1 MIYMIADDPA
11 GGALLDQQANRELD
25 QIIHGAL
32 SVNRDQLYVAVQLD
46 FRSQPDVWRR
56 VIGEGAWLQP
66 ESDAADPE
74 TLYGFFEWAQRM
86 CPADRYA
93 LILWGH
99 SRGPFGLFTDAPFS
113 SALSGLFAKADPWT
127 YVAQTLTLKE
137 LRSAFRHA
145 RECLN
150 QEVDIIAFKDCFMS
164 TLETAYELKDAAT
177 YLIGSPDIVPIE
189 GWPYA
194 RMFEQL
200 ARQPEAKLAAKAL
213 VKELEQ
219 YYKVE
224 ANRHGRTE
232 VPFTLMDTSK
242 LSDVSEPLRAI
253 ATKLTAETARG
264 NGGEPFR
271 KALTGSAKA
280 DPALVDVN
288 TLCRK
293 IKRHGLKQP
302 AEHLEAA
309 LANMTLSDDKSVS
322 LFCFPFAKKDQTR
335 SIVAHHATR
344 PVYSELAIVKTG
356 WDGVAL
362 KAMPKVEPPEPVAY
376 HHHEREGS
384 NPEYM
389 RPAHCCLCCSN
400 SCSVRASS
408 RISAAR
414 DSTCCAGCWPIWRR
428 KPRLDVRASCRELEG
443 SRVRQGGWLR
453 GRRSRQGIRLRRHAS
468 SDQRC
473 ARSRR
478 VTHAPR
484 TRKTPE
490 AVDDSPSAD
499 LGRPCC
505 WPSALALFVAR
516 RPTRKASP
524 TPAAIRQALDAGAYA
539 SRRRAGHARP
549 LRSSNRSG
557 HPIRRPCCA
566 RRTCSSN
573 GAGPE
578 RQRR

>member
-1 MIYMIADDPA
+1 MPKAPEQARATKPWTVMIYMIADDPA

-25 QIIHGAL
+25 QIVHGAL

-74 TLYGFFEWAQRM
+74 TLYGFFEWVQRL

-113 SALSGLFAKADPWT
+113 SALSGLFAKPDPWT

-137 LRSAFRHA
+137 LRSALRHA

-200 ARQPEAKLAAKAL
+200 ARQPEAKTAARAL

-224 ANRHGRTE
+224 ANRHGRTA

-253 ATKLTAETARG
+253 ATKLTAETGRG

-271 KALTGSAKA
+271 KLLTSSAKA

-288 TLCRK
+288 TLCSK
-293 IKRHGLKQP
+293 IKRHGLKQ
-302 AEHLEAA
+302 AAGHLEAA
-309 LANMTLSDDKSVS
+309 LANMTLSTDKSVS
-322 LFCFPFAKKDQTR
+322 VFCFPFAKKDQAR

-362 KAMPKVEPPEPVAY
+362 RAMPKVEPPAPVPY

-384 NPEYM
+384 NAEYMASGALLPVLLEQLQRQGVLEDLSRKGLDVLRRVLANLAQNAATGRQGFDAESLKEAGFIKEAGFGKEAGFVVEDLDKEAGFAARVLGPAMRM
-389 RPAHCCLCCSN
+389 RPA
-400 SCSVRASS
+400 V
-408 RISAAR
+408 
-414 DSTCCAGCWPIWRR
+414 T
-428 KPRLDVRASCRELEG
+428 
-443 SRVRQGGWLR
+443 
-453 GRRSRQGIRLRRHAS
+453 HAS
-468 SDQRC
+468 S
-473 ARSRR
+473 
-478 VTHAPR
+478 
-484 TRKTPE
+484 TRKT
-490 AVDDSPSAD
+490 
-499 LGRPCC
+499 
-505 WPSALALFVAR
+505 
-516 RPTRKASP
+516 
-524 TPAAIRQALDAGAYA
+524 
-539 SRRRAGHARP
+539 RRR
-549 LRSSNRSG
+549 
-557 HPIRRPCCA
+557 
-566 RRTCSSN
+566 
-573 GAGPE
+573 
-578 RQRR
+578 

>member
-25 QIIHGAL
+25 QIIHATL
-32 SVNRDQLYVAVQLD
+32 SANRNQLHVAVQLD

-113 SALSGLFAKADPWT
+113 STLSGLFAKADPWT

-137 LRSAFRHA
+137 LRAALRHA

-150 QEVDIIAFKDCFMS
+150 QEVDIVAFKDCFMS
-164 TLETAYELKDAAT
+164 TLETAYELKDVAT
-177 YLIGSPDIVPIE
+177 YLISSPDIVPIE

-200 ARQPEAKLAAKAL
+200 TRHADAKLAAKAL

-219 YYKVE
+219 FYRVE
-224 ANRHGRTE
+224 TNRHGRTE
-232 VPFTLMDTSK
+232 VPFTLLDTSK
-242 LSDVSEPLRAI
+242 LGEVSEPLRAI
-253 ATKLTAETARG
+253 ATKLAAETSRG

-288 TLCRK
+288 TLCQK
-293 IKRHGLKQP
+293 IKRRGLKQP

-309 LANMTLSDDKSVS
+309 LANLTLSDDKSVS

-335 SIVAHHATR
+335 SIIARHATR

-362 KAMPKVEPPEPVAY
+362 KAMPNVTPPMSVSS
-376 HHHEREGS
+376 HHDRDGS
-384 NPEYM
+384 NPDYM
-389 RPAHCCLCCSN
+389 TSGGLLPVL
-400 SCSVRASS
+400 
-408 RISAAR
+408 
-414 DSTCCAGCWPIWRR
+414 
-428 KPRLDVRASCRELEG
+428 LEQLQ
-443 SRVRQGGWLR
+443 RQGVL
-453 GRRSRQGIRLRRHAS
+453 
-468 SDQRC
+468 
-473 ARSRR
+473 
-478 VTHAPR
+478 
-484 TRKTPE
+484 E
-490 AVDDSPSAD
+490 D
-499 LGRPCC
+499 LGRKGLDVLRRV
-505 WPSALALFVAR
+505 LANLAQDGAVARQGFNAEDILKESGFVAEDILKESGFAAR
-516 RPTRKASP
+516 LLGPDIPGAQRVTKSAGRP
-524 TPAAIRQALDAGAYA
+524 
-539 SRRRAGHARP
+539 RRR
-549 LRSSNRSG
+549 
-557 HPIRRPCCA
+557 RR
-566 RRTCSSN
+566 
-573 GAGPE
+573 
-578 RQRR
+578 

>member
-1 MIYMIADDPA
+1 MPKAPEHSRATKPWTVLIYMIADDPA
-11 GGALLDQQANRELD
+11 GGALLDQQANREMD
-25 QIIHGAL
+25 QIIHATL
-32 SVNRDQLYVAVQLD
+32 STNRDQLYVAVQVD

-56 VIGEGAWLQP
+56 VVGEGAWLQP

-74 TLYGFFEWAQRM
+74 TLYGFFEWAQRL

-137 LRSAFRHA
+137 LRAALRHA

-150 QEVDIIAFKDCFMS
+150 QEVDIVAFKDCFMS

-177 YLIGSPDIVPIE
+177 YLIASPDIVPVE

-194 RMFEQL
+194 RMFAQL
-200 ARQPEAKLAAKAL
+200 AAQSDAKLAAKAL

-224 ANRHGRTE
+224 ANRHGRVE
-232 VPFTLMDTSK
+232 VPFALLDTSK
-242 LSDVSEPLRAI
+242 LSEVSEPLRAI
-253 ATKLTAETARG
+253 ATKLATHTARG

-271 KALTGSAKA
+271 KALTSSAKA

-288 TLCRK
+288 TLCHK

-309 LANMTLSDDKSVS
+309 LENLTLSDDKSVS

-335 SIVAHHATR
+335 SIVARHATR

-362 KAMPKVEPPEPVAY
+362 KAMPNVQPPPTIT
-376 HHHEREGS
+376 HHHDRDGS
-384 NPEYM
+384 SADSLTSGGLLPVLLDQLQRQGVLEDLGRKGLDVLRRVLANLAQEAATGRQGLM
-389 RPAHCCLCCSN
+389 AESLKESGFGKE
-400 SCSVRASS
+400 SGFIKESGFVAEMLDKESGF
-408 RISAAR
+408 AAR
-414 DSTCCAGCWPIWRR
+414 VLGPM
-428 KPRLDVRASCRELEG
+428 
-443 SRVRQGGWLR
+443 
-453 GRRSRQGIRLRRHAS
+453 GRPQPAVRHA
-468 SDQRC
+468 
-473 ARSRR
+473 A
-478 VTHAPR
+478 R
-484 TRKTPE
+484 TRKK
-490 AVDDSPSAD
+490 
-499 LGRPCC
+499 
-505 WPSALALFVAR
+505 
-516 RPTRKASP
+516 RK
-524 TPAAIRQALDAGAYA
+524 R
-539 SRRRAGHARP
+539 
-549 LRSSNRSG
+549 
-557 HPIRRPCCA
+557 
-566 RRTCSSN
+566 
-573 GAGPE
+573 
-578 RQRR
+578 

>member
-1 MIYMIADDPA
+1 
-11 GGALLDQQANRELD
+11 
-25 QIIHGAL
+25 
-32 SVNRDQLYVAVQLD
+32 
-46 FRSQPDVWRR
+46 VWRR

-137 LRSAFRHA
+137 LRAALRHA

-200 ARQPEAKLAAKAL
+200 ARQPEAKAAAKAL

-224 ANRHGRTE
+224 ANRHGRSE

-271 KALTGSAKA
+271 KALTTSAEA

-309 LANMTLSDDKSVS
+309 LANVTLSDDGAHGRGRVS

-376 HHHEREGS
+376 HHDHRDGS
-384 NPEYM
+384 NPEY
-389 RPAHCCLCCSN
+389 S
-400 SCSVRASS
+400 ASG
-408 RISAAR
+408 ALL
-414 DSTCCAGCWPIWRR
+414 PV
-428 KPRLDVRASCRELEG
+428 LLEQLQ
-443 SRVRQGGWLR
+443 RQGVL
-453 GRRSRQGIRLRRHAS
+453 
-468 SDQRC
+468 
-473 ARSRR
+473 
-478 VTHAPR
+478 
-484 TRKTPE
+484 E
-490 AVDDSPSAD
+490 D
-499 LGRPCC
+499 LGRKGLDVLRRVLANLAQDA
-505 WPSALALFVAR
+505 ALGRQGFDAESLKEAGFGKEAGFSDVLDKEAGFAAR
-516 RPTRKASP
+516 VLG
-524 TPAAIRQALDAGAYA
+524 PAMRTKPARTHA
-539 SRRRAGHARP
+539 SRKTRRR
-549 LRSSNRSG
+549 
-557 HPIRRPCCA
+557 
-566 RRTCSSN
+566 
-573 GAGPE
+573 
-578 RQRR
+578 

>member
-1 MIYMIADDPA
+1 
-11 GGALLDQQANRELD
+11 
-25 QIIHGAL
+25 
-32 SVNRDQLYVAVQLD
+32 VNRDQLYVAVQLD

-137 LRSAFRHA
+137 LRAALRHA

-164 TLETAYELKDAAT
+164 TLEMAYELKDAAT

-224 ANRHGRTE
+224 AHRHGRTD

-253 ATKLTAETARG
+253 ATKLTAETTRG
-264 NGGEPFR
+264 NGGGPFR
-271 KALTGSAKA
+271 KALTTSAKA

-288 TLCRK
+288 TLCGK

-376 HHHEREGS
+376 HHDHRDGS
-384 NPEYM
+384 NPEY
-389 RPAHCCLCCSN
+389 S
-400 SCSVRASS
+400 ASG
-408 RISAAR
+408 ALL
-414 DSTCCAGCWPIWRR
+414 PV
-428 KPRLDVRASCRELEG
+428 LLEQLQ
-443 SRVRQGGWLR
+443 RQGVL
-453 GRRSRQGIRLRRHAS
+453 
-468 SDQRC
+468 
-473 ARSRR
+473 
-478 VTHAPR
+478 
-484 TRKTPE
+484 E
-490 AVDDSPSAD
+490 D
-499 LGRPCC
+499 LGRKGLDVLRRVLANLAQDAALGRQGFDAESLKEAGFVKEAGF
-505 WPSALALFVAR
+505 SAD
-516 RPTRKASP
+516 
-524 TPAAIRQALDAGAYA
+524 ALDKEAGFAARVLGPAMRTKSAGASTRTLPTHA
-539 SRRRAGHARP
+539 SRKTRRR
-549 LRSSNRSG
+549 
-557 HPIRRPCCA
+557 
-566 RRTCSSN
+566 
-573 GAGPE
+573 
-578 RQRR
+578 

>member
-1 MIYMIADDPA
+1 MPKAPEQARATKPWTVMIYMIADDPA

-25 QIIHGAL
+25 QIVHGAL
-32 SVNRDQLYVAVQLD
+32 SVKRDQLYVAVQLD

-74 TLYGFFEWAQRM
+74 TLYGFFEWAQRL

-113 SALSGLFAKADPWT
+113 SALSGLFAKPDPWT
-127 YVAQTLTLKE
+127 YVAQTLTLTE
-137 LRSAFRHA
+137 LRSALRHA

-177 YLIGSPDIVPIE
+177 YLIGSPDIVPVE

-200 ARQPEAKLAAKAL
+200 ARQPEAKAAARAL

-224 ANRHGRTE
+224 ANRHGRSD

-242 LSDVSEPLRAI
+242 LSDVNEPLRAI
-253 ATKLTAETARG
+253 ATKLTAETKRG

-271 KALTGSAKA
+271 KALTDSAKA
-280 DPALVDVN
+280 DPALVDVM
-288 TLCRK
+288 TLCRR

-302 AEHLEAA
+302 AAHLEAA
-309 LANMTLSDDKSVS
+309 LANMTLSDDKSVG

-362 KAMPKVEPPEPVAY
+362 RAMPKVEAPVPVT
-376 HHHEREGS
+376 HHHDRDGS
-384 NPEYM
+384 NPEYTTSGALLPVLLEQLQRQGVLEDLSRKGLDVLRRVLANLAQTAVTGRQGFDAESLKEAGFIKEAGFGKEAGFVAEDLDKEAGFAARVLGPAM
-389 RPAHCCLCCSN
+389 RTRPA
-400 SCSVRASS
+400 
-408 RISAAR
+408 
-414 DSTCCAGCWPIWRR
+414 
-428 KPRLDVRASCRELEG
+428 
-443 SRVRQGGWLR
+443 
-453 GRRSRQGIRLRRHAS
+453 
-468 SDQRC
+468 
-473 ARSRR
+473 
-478 VTHAPR
+478 VTHAS
-484 TRKTPE
+484 TTHKT
-490 AVDDSPSAD
+490 
-499 LGRPCC
+499 
-505 WPSALALFVAR
+505 
-516 RPTRKASP
+516 
-524 TPAAIRQALDAGAYA
+524 
-539 SRRRAGHARP
+539 RRR
-549 LRSSNRSG
+549 
-557 HPIRRPCCA
+557 
-566 RRTCSSN
+566 
-573 GAGPE
+573 
-578 RQRR
+578 

>member
-1 MIYMIADDPA
+1 MAKNTAAEQARPTKPWTVMIYMIADDPA

-25 QIIHGAL
+25 QIVHGAL
-32 SVNRDQLYVAVQLD
+32 SVDRDQLYVAVQLD

-56 VIGEGAWLQP
+56 VVGEGAWLQP

-137 LRSAFRHA
+137 LRAALRHA

-200 ARQPEAKLAAKAL
+200 VRQPDAKAAAKAL
-213 VKELEQ
+213 VKELGQ
-219 YYKVE
+219 YYKVD
-224 ANRHGRTE
+224 ANRHGRTD

-264 NGGEPFR
+264 NGGDPFR
-271 KALTGSAKA
+271 KVLTTSTKA

-288 TLCRK
+288 TLCQK

-302 AEHLEAA
+302 AEHLESA

-322 LFCFPFAKKDQTR
+322 LFCFPFAKKDQKE

-362 KAMPKVEPPEPVAY
+362 KAMPKVEPPEPISY
-376 HHHEREGS
+376 HHHEREGT

-389 RPAHCCLCCSN
+389 TSGALLPVLLDQLQRQGMLE
-400 SCSVRASS
+400 
-408 RISAAR
+408 
-414 DSTCCAGCWPIWRR
+414 DLGR
-428 KPRLDVRASCRELEG
+428 KGLDVLR
-443 SRVRQGGWLR
+443 RVLANLAQGAAVGRQGFDAESLKESGFAKESGFVAEMLDKESGFAAKVLGPTVR
-453 GRRSRQGIRLRRHAS
+453 PQPARRA
-468 SDQRC
+468 DP
-473 ARSRR
+473 A
-478 VTHAPR
+478 VTNAAR
-484 TRKTPE
+484 TRKK
-490 AVDDSPSAD
+490 
-499 LGRPCC
+499 
-505 WPSALALFVAR
+505 
-516 RPTRKASP
+516 RK
-524 TPAAIRQALDAGAYA
+524 R
-539 SRRRAGHARP
+539 
-549 LRSSNRSG
+549 
-557 HPIRRPCCA
+557 
-566 RRTCSSN
+566 
-573 GAGPE
+573 
-578 RQRR
+578 

>member
-1 MIYMIADDPA
+1 MPKAREEPRATKPWTVMIYMIADDPA

-25 QIIHGAL
+25 QIVHGAL
-32 SVNRDQLYVAVQLD
+32 SVDRDRLYVAVQLD

-56 VIGEGAWLQP
+56 VVGEGAWLQP

-113 SALSGLFAKADPWT
+113 SSLSGLFAKPDPWT

-137 LRSAFRHA
+137 LRSALRHA

-177 YLIGSPDIVPIE
+177 FLIGSPDIVPIE

-194 RMFEQL
+194 QMFEQL

-219 YYKVE
+219 YYAVD

-242 LSDVSEPLRAI
+242 LSEVSEPLRAI
-253 ATKLTAETARG
+253 ATTLTTETARG
-264 NGGEPFR
+264 TAGEPFR
-271 KALTGSAKA
+271 KALTTSTKA
-280 DPALVDVN
+280 DPALVDVI
-288 TLCRK
+288 TMCRK

-302 AEHLEAA
+302 AEHLETA
-309 LANMTLSDDKSVS
+309 LATMTLSDDKSVS
-322 LFCFPFAKKDQTR
+322 LFCFPFAKKDQKE

-362 KAMPKVEPPEPVAY
+362 KAMPHVEPPAPVTY
-376 HHHEREGS
+376 HQDHRDGS
-384 NPEYM
+384 SPEYSSSGALLPVLLEQLQRQGVLEDLSRKGLDVLRRVLANLAQEAALGRQFFDGESLKESGFAKESGFVADM
-389 RPAHCCLCCSN
+389 LDKESGFAARVLGPAARMQPAHQPRVAMTN
-400 SCSVRASS
+400 
-408 RISAAR
+408 AA
-414 DSTCCAGCWPIWRR
+414 
-428 KPRLDVRASCRELEG
+428 
-443 SRVRQGGWLR
+443 
-453 GRRSRQGIRLRRHAS
+453 
-468 SDQRC
+468 
-473 ARSRR
+473 
-478 VTHAPR
+478 R
-484 TRKTPE
+484 TRKK
-490 AVDDSPSAD
+490 
-499 LGRPCC
+499 R
-505 WPSALALFVAR
+505 
-516 RPTRKASP
+516 TR
-524 TPAAIRQALDAGAYA
+524 
-539 SRRRAGHARP
+539 
-549 LRSSNRSG
+549 
-557 HPIRRPCCA
+557 
-566 RRTCSSN
+566 
-573 GAGPE
+573 
-578 RQRR
+578 

>member
-1 MIYMIADDPA
+1 MPKAPQQARATKPWTVMIYMIADDPA

-137 LRSAFRHA
+137 LRSALRHA

-150 QEVDIIAFKDCFMS
+150 QEVDVIAFKDCFMS

-200 ARQPEAKLAAKAL
+200 ARQPEAKPAARAL

-242 LSDVSEPLRAI
+242 LSEVSEPLRAI

-280 DPALVDVN
+280 DPALVDVH

-302 AEHLEAA
+302 AEHLESA
-309 LANMTLSDDKSVS
+309 LANMTLSDGGAHGRAGVS

-335 SIVAHHATR
+335 SIVARHATR

-362 KAMPKVEPPEPVAY
+362 KAMPKVGLPEPVSY

-384 NPEYM
+384 NPEYLGSGALLPVLLEQLQRQGVLEDLGRKGLDVLRRVLANLAQEGAIGRQGFM
-389 RPAHCCLCCSN
+389 AESLKEAGF
-400 SCSVRASS
+400 VKEAGFAADDLDKEAGF
-408 RISAAR
+408 AAR
-414 DSTCCAGCWPIWRR
+414 VLGPAMRT
-428 KPRLDVRASCRELEG
+428 KPA
-443 SRVRQGGWLR
+443 
-453 GRRSRQGIRLRRHAS
+453 
-468 SDQRC
+468 
-473 ARSRR
+473 
-478 VTHAPR
+478 VTHAPGA
-484 TRKTPE
+484 RKTR
-490 AVDDSPSAD
+490 
-499 LGRPCC
+499 GR
-505 WPSALALFVAR
+505 
-516 RPTRKASP
+516 
-524 TPAAIRQALDAGAYA
+524 
-539 SRRRAGHARP
+539 
-549 LRSSNRSG
+549 
-557 HPIRRPCCA
+557 
-566 RRTCSSN
+566 
-573 GAGPE
+573 
-578 RQRR
+578 

>member
-1 MIYMIADDPA
+1 MPKAREEPRATKPWTVMIYMIADDPA

-25 QIIHGAL
+25 QIVHGAL

-137 LRSAFRHA
+137 LRAALRHA

-164 TLETAYELKDAAT
+164 TLETAYELKDVAT

-200 ARQPEAKLAAKAL
+200 ARQPEAKAAAKAL
-213 VKELEQ
+213 VKEIEQ

-224 ANRHGRTE
+224 ANRHGRTD

-264 NGGEPFR
+264 NGGDPFR
-271 KALTGSAKA
+271 KALTASAKA
-280 DPALVDVN
+280 DPSLVDVN
-288 TLCRK
+288 TLCGK

-309 LANMTLSDDKSVS
+309 LANMTLSEDKSVS

-362 KAMPKVEPPEPVAY
+362 KAMPKVAPPEPVAS
-376 HHHEREGS
+376 HHDHRDGS
-384 NPEYM
+384 NLEY
-389 RPAHCCLCCSN
+389 S
-400 SCSVRASS
+400 ASG
-408 RISAAR
+408 ALL
-414 DSTCCAGCWPIWRR
+414 PV
-428 KPRLDVRASCRELEG
+428 LLEQLQ
-443 SRVRQGGWLR
+443 RQGVL
-453 GRRSRQGIRLRRHAS
+453 
-468 SDQRC
+468 
-473 ARSRR
+473 
-478 VTHAPR
+478 
-484 TRKTPE
+484 E
-490 AVDDSPSAD
+490 D
-499 LGRPCC
+499 LGRKGLDVLRRVLANLAQDAALGRQGFDAESLKEAGFVKEAGF
-505 WPSALALFVAR
+505 SAD
-516 RPTRKASP
+516 
-524 TPAAIRQALDAGAYA
+524 ALDKEAGFAA
-539 SRRRAGHARP
+539 RVLGPAMRTKPARTHARKTRRR
-549 LRSSNRSG
+549 
-557 HPIRRPCCA
+557 
-566 RRTCSSN
+566 
-573 GAGPE
+573 
-578 RQRR
+578 